1 MTKIRKTVLNDI
13 LKPEKKSI
21 ISGPFGSNI
30 SSKYF
35 VSSGIP
41 VIRGNNL
48 TLSSEIKFKD
58 KGFVFVTPDKAQE
71 LNCFAHKGELIFTA
85 AGTIGQVGLIPE
97 EANYNNYVISNKQ
110 IRATLDTSKIDILY
124 AYYWFSS
131 PWIRK
136 YLTRNNKGSTV
147 PLLTLNEIKSLPIS
161 FPIDLKLQQQIVSAL
176 ELLNKKISNNNA
188 ISKELESMAKTI
200 YDYWFLQ
207 FEFPD
212 KDGKPYKSNGG
223 KMVWNDQLKQEIP
236 EGWEVKYL
244 SDIESNIVTGKT
256 PSTKDKTNFGKDVP
270 FICIGDIRNHSFI
283 NSTAI
288 SLSEKG
294 ANSQKKK
301 FISSGSLCVS
311 CIATPGLIGFTT
323 KDSQTNQQ
331 INTIVFN
338 NIKNKYFLYYALFEY
353 FNSNKNVKTGNTFS
367 NMNKEEFSKIKII
380 YNKKLVDE
388 YFNTVNSYFEKI
400 KLCEFENEQ
409 LQSLRD
415 FLLPMLMN
423 GQVIIED

>member
-1 MTKIRKTVLNDI
+1 MELMSNLI
-13 LKPEKKSI
+13 ESI
-21 ISGPFGSNI
+21 SMGPFGSDVKV
-30 SSKYF
+30 KYF
-35 VSSGIP
+35 TNKGIP
-41 VIRGNNL
+41 FLSGENL
-48 TLSSEIKFKD
+48 TSVKMNDRNLKYFPEERATKLSKAIVYPGDIVVTHRGTLGQLSYVPNDLKEKRFLISQSQFKVTLKTDLVNPVWFAYYFHTKEGQKRLLSFANYVGVPALATATTNFKSLEIPLPNKAEQDKIANILSS
-58 KGFVFVTPDKAQE
+58 
-71 LNCFAHKGELIFTA
+71 
-85 AGTIGQVGLIPE
+85 
-97 EANYNNYVISNKQ
+97 
-110 IRATLDTSKIDILY
+110 
-124 AYYWFSS
+124 
-131 PWIRK
+131 
-136 YLTRNNKGSTV
+136 
-147 PLLTLNEIKSLPIS
+147 
-161 FPIDLKLQQQIVSAL
+161 IDLKIA
-176 ELLNKKISNNNA
+176 NNNV
-188 ISKELESMAKTI
+188 ISKELESMSKTI

-301 FISSGSLCVS
+301 FIPSGSLCVS

-323 KDSQTNQQ
+323 KGSQTNQQ

-338 NIKNKYFLYYALFEY
+338 NIKNKYFLYFALFEY

-415 FLLPMLMN
+415 FLLPVLMN

>member
-1 MTKIRKTVLNDI
+1 MNKIKWTKKRLTDLGKFARGKSKHRPRNDKTLFKNGHYPLVQTGDI
-13 LKPEKKSI
+13 KKANLYIQKSEEFYNEKGLKQSKLWPTDTLCITIAANIAETALLGQPMCFPDSI
-21 ISGPFGSNI
+21 VGFNAFPNES
-30 SSKYF
+30 
-35 VSSGIP
+35 
-41 VIRGNNL
+41 NNL
-48 TLSSEIKFKD
+48 FVHYVFELLKQQIQNNVNGSIQKNINLDFLENFELMVPPLNYQNKVSKLLKD
-58 KGFVFVTPDKAQE
+58 ID
-71 LNCFAHKGELIFTA
+71 
-85 AGTIGQVGLIPE
+85 
-97 EANYNNYVISNKQ
+97 
-110 IRATLDTSKIDILY
+110 SKI
-124 AYYWFSS
+124 
-131 PWIRK
+131 
-136 YLTRNNKGSTV
+136 T
-147 PLLTLNEIKSLPIS
+147 
-161 FPIDLKLQQQIVSAL
+161 
-176 ELLNKKISNNNA
+176 NNNA

-256 PSTKDKTNFGKDVP
+256 PSTKDKTNFGKEVP

-301 FISSGSLCVS
+301 FIPSGSLCVS

-338 NIKNKYFLYYALFEY
+338 NIKNKYFLYFALFEY

>member
-35 VSSGIP
+35 VSGGVP

-71 LNCFAHKGELIFTA
+71 LNCFAHKGDLIFTA

-97 EANYNNYVISNKQ
+97 EADYNNYVISNKQ
-110 IRATLDTSKIDILY
+110 IRATLDISKIDILY

-161 FPIDLKLQQQIVSAL
+161 FPVDLKLQQQIVSTL
-176 ELLNKKISNNNA
+176 ELLNKKIANNNA
-188 ISKELESMAKTI
+188 ISKELESTAKTI

-256 PSTKDKTNFGKDVP
+256 PSTKDKTNFGKEVP

-301 FISSGSLCVS
+301 FIPSGSLCVS

-338 NIKNKYFLYYALFEY
+338 NIKNKYFLYFALFEY